1 VDPGVV
7 VEVASSEAEEVVAV
21 EVESTEGEEEASF
34 EDAVAAAETEEVS
47 VVDVVEEWECR
58 GILRTD

>member
-1 VDPGVV
+1 
-7 VEVASSEAEEVVAV
+7 VAV

-34 EDAVAAAETEEVS
+34 EDVVAAAETEEVS
-47 VVDVVEEWECR
+47 VVDVAEAWECR